1 MRIYAVAD
9 IHGQMRRIEAIIRNI
24 AAIHPDVLVIAGDIT
39 GHAHDAATVAK
50 LNDVT
55 VPVLAIHG
63 NIDAQDLEQRFHDF
77 NNIRSLHLQ
86 EVIKDDISFVG
97 VGGGIAAPFLTFLNS
112 TERRSLKAV
121 ARLMKR
127 DTVLVA
133 HAPPWGALDKGFS
146 GLHGGSR
153 DLSDLILEKQPR
165 VLICGH
171 IHENR
176 GVDYLGETL
185 VVNCSMGHSG
195 AGALIDISPGQPV
208 KASLL
213 E

>member
-9 IHGQMRRIEAIIRNI
+9 IHGQAHRIEAIIRNI

-39 GHAHDAATVAK
+39 GYARDVATIAK
-50 LNDVT
+50 LNDVKI
-55 VPVLAIHG
+55 PVLAIRG
-63 NIDAQDLEQRFHDF
+63 NVDAHDLEWQFHDF
-77 NNIRSLHLQ
+77 DNIRSIHLQ

-97 VGGGIAAPFLTFLNS
+97 MDGGITIPLLTFLNS
-112 TERRSLKAV
+112 VERNALKAIV
-121 ARLMKR
+121 PLIKR
-127 DTVLVA
+127 HTVLVT
-133 HAPPWGALDKGFS
+133 HAPPWGALDKGFG

-153 DLSDLILEKQPR
+153 DLAELILEKQPK

-171 IHENR
+171 IHESR
-176 GVDYLGETL
+176 GVDHMGETL

-195 AGALIDISPGQPV
+195 AGALIDIAQGQPA
-208 KASLL
+208 KAFLL